1 MRFDVPV
8 IGPTTIGKMQRA
20 KATALAIE
28 AGRTLLLDRHEL
40 LEAASEAKIAI
51 WGFERKTDG

>member
-20 KATALAIE
+20 NATALAVE
-28 AGRTLLLDRHEL
+28 AGRTLLLDKEAL
-40 LEAASEAKIAI
+40 LAAAEQAKIAV
-51 WGFERKTDG
+51 WGFERDTNG